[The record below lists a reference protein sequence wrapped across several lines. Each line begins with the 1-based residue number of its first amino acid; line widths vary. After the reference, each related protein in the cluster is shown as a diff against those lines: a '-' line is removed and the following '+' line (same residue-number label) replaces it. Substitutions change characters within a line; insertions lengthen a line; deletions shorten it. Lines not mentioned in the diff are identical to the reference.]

1 MLLAAALRDTGHELG
16 YARESAVTH
25 HYRETLQEVID
36 GTDEYVSS
44 ECSYRAA
51 NPGPDRVGHSYFP
64 ELSNPFSPGAAALN
78 REVVEAV
85 LKGALGNGTLL
96 RLKAL
101 VAVGRAAA
109 GFFGKRGPM
118 LCAWLAVAVCRLRCW
133 WDRHDV
139 SRVDAP
145 YRELVRL
152 VSILSRVRHLAT
164 QPVVDAPLPAPSRE
178 IAIDSHPEWALFG
191 FHGLERI
198 DGESFRWTGPLAAM
212 RLPLV
217 KGRYRLR
224 LVTRDLRGAKVKL
237 RSAFNG
243 SRIEPIAL
251 PNGDYEIPIEQWHC
265 RDREQSLILSCDPLR
280 PWHHGVTDYRE
291 LGIPLFHVEAI
302 PTKGESRRLHRAA

>member
-1 MLLAAALRDTGHELG
+1 MRGHELG
-16 YARESAVTH
+16 YARESIVTH

-78 REVVEAV
+78 REVAETV
-85 LKGALGNGTLL
+85 LKGSLGNGTLP
-96 RLKAL
+96 RRKAL
-101 VAVGRAAA
+101 AAVARATA

-118 LCAWLAVAVCRLRCW
+118 LCAWLAVAACRLRCW
-133 WDRHDV
+133 WNRHDV

-164 QPVVDAPLPAPSRE
+164 QAVVDAPLPASSRE
-178 IAIDSHPEWALFG
+178 VAIDLLPEWALFG

-198 DGESFRWTGPLAAM
+198 GGESFRWTGPLAAL
-212 RLPLV
+212 RLPFV
-217 KGRYRLR
+217 KGQYLLR
-224 LVTRDLRGAKVKL
+224 LVTRNLRGEKVKL
-237 RSAFNG
+237 RLAFNG

-251 PNGDYEIPIEQWHC
+251 PNGDYEVPIERRHC
-265 RDREQSLILSCDPLR
+265 RDREQTLILSCDPLR
-280 PWHHGVTDYRE
+280 PWKHGVKDYRE
-291 LGIPLFHVEAI
+291 LGIPLFRVEAI
-302 PTKGESRRLHRAA
+302 PAKGESRRLRRAA